1 VARGVYYIM
10 PNLASLDIKSEVVHG
25 QSVAALHMVSA
36 SATSGLFIAL
46 LVLGAT
52 IVFSRR
58 DLK

>member
-1 VARGVYYIM
+1 
-10 PNLASLDIKSEVVHG
+10 
-25 QSVAALHMVSA
+25 
-36 SATSGLFIAL
+36 LFIAL